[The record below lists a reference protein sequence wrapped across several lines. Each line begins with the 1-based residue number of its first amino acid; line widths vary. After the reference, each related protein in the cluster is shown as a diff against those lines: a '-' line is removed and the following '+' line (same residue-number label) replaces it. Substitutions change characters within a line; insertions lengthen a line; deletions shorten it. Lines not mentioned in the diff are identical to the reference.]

1 MKKPK
6 QNQYRP
12 TNVKPSERE
21 YDSESNPP
29 RFSFRY
35 VVNDPVFSY
44 DSLEK
49 EDKVNLINKL
59 YTLSQLTWAQIRL
72 NDRHKLG
79 YETIKRNSLKLNMPN
94 SVPEDANILAF
105 RFSGMAPILGYRSPF
120 GTFYI
125 IAFDTKFKAYDHK

>member
-6 QNQYRP
+6 QNQDKP
-12 TNVKPSERE
+12 TKANPSEKE
-21 YDSESNPP
+21 YDSEANPP

-35 VVNDPVFSY
+35 VVNTSPFDY

-49 EDKVNLINKL
+49 EHKVDLVNKL
-59 YTLSQLTWAQIRL
+59 YRISQLTWAQIRL
-72 NDRHKLG
+72 LDRHKLG
-79 YETIKRNSLKLNMPN
+79 YEEIKRDSLKFTVPS

-105 RFSGMAPILGYRSPF
+105 RFSGLAPMIGYRSAF

-125 IAFDTKFKAYDHK
+125 IAFDTKFKAYEH